1 MIEQVARTRNPG
13 FLKIAGLVH
22 IGRFPPQLLRRVQ
35 VKSVEVSFVKRKPH
49 LRFTTLCVRLLLLF
63 ATFTFAAGIWAQAL
77 PTRQVTQVIDDAKTV
92 PLHGTVHPL
101 AQSRFDRGAVPD
113 SFPAE
118 RMLLMLY
125 RPSDREAG
133 LQQFLQRVHTP
144 GSASYHQWLTPEQFG
159 DEFGPADADIQTA
172 VSWLNSHG
180 FTVARTTKAKNLIE
194 FSGTAGRI
202 REAFHAE
209 IHQYNIQNETHYANA
224 TDLAIPEALAQL
236 VRGVSPI
243 NNFRAKPGVHVVGRA
258 SYSRSNKQVIPQFTN
273 PNGETNFYA
282 LAPEDFATEYDLAPL
297 YAAGVDGSGQTIG
310 IIISSNIDLSVA
322 NAYRQFFHLPSN
334 PPQIVIDGGDPGEQ
348 QDAGTEA
355 YLDAE
360 LSGAIAPNATVNL
373 YISGGSQLQDP
384 LMLAALR
391 AIEDDQAT
399 VLTASF
405 ESCESSLGPAGNPFW
420 STLWEQAA
428 AQGQTVFVSSGDAG
442 SAGCDFFNFE
452 ESATRG
458 LAVNGIAST
467 PWNIAVGGTDF
478 FYADYASGAPSAATF
493 WNQTNDSALGS
504 LKARLPEQAWDEPFG
519 FNVFDGAHSIVA
531 GGGGASSCALFS
543 NDSSGNAVCQ
553 AGYPK
558 PVWQNAP
565 GVPSDGVRDL
575 PDVSLFAAS
584 GSNRS
589 AYPICA
595 DAGDCSVTSQDR
607 STVLLVGGTS
617 ASSPAMAGIMALI
630 TQKYGRQGQANFTL
644 YALARQQP
652 AVFHDITVGS
662 NNVPCDPGSPNCSL
676 DTNGDG
682 FHSLQE
688 YPAGPGFDLATG
700 LGSLDANALLADWSK
715 AVFQPTTTTLSLSPT
730 TFIHGTQV
738 QIKSTVAPATGSGT
752 PTGDV
757 GLITNG
763 SLQLAQGDAFRLA
776 SGVVDTN
783 TVLFPGGTY
792 QVTAEYAGD
801 GDFAGSNS
809 PPVTLTVTPEPS
821 SIQFTA
827 YAPTGNVVNGDAQAD
842 YGYHWLFSVEPI
854 GMTNLGSTLHST
866 ATGTVTITDGATS
879 QQVALNAQGIAEWSP
894 NDLAV
899 GAHPFTITYPGD
911 ASYRSSTA
919 GPFTVTVAKGR
930 PTMLFPT
937 IQTAVP
943 VGGNLIVTLLLGS
956 GIGTPPSGN
965 ISFSLGSTIV
975 TTPLTT
981 TLIAGRYPW
990 ATATATFTNLPTSG
1004 SFSLIAAY
1012 IGDSNWTAVTQR
1024 YSNAITVAPSALLPS
1039 TITVSVSPAS
1049 INRSQSAELSAS
1061 VSGGPGATSAPTGTV
1076 VFYVDGQGLP
1086 VTLDPASSTMGI
1098 AHESDRVSALTFSNG
1113 NNSIVA
1119 VYEGDATYKPSTS
1132 GPVTLNVDLS
1142 YFSLTLGASRVVIPA
1157 GQSGNVP
1164 INLNGVAGVSLPL
1177 ALACAPSSSNIGCAV
1192 NPPAP
1197 TVSGSTAATLLVNA
1211 FVVVQGA
1218 ASNVPSPLGE
1228 SVWSRTGFGAAFVVA
1243 CLIGFP
1249 YRRRGSM
1256 MQLCFFVVLLFL
1268 FTMGCGSVSAPSP
1281 PPASRNVPAPPGT
1294 YTILVTGTAN
1304 GTIHDV
1310 KLTVIVQ

>member
-1 MIEQVARTRNPG
+1 
-13 FLKIAGLVH
+13 
-22 IGRFPPQLLRRVQ
+22 
-35 VKSVEVSFVKRKPH
+35 VKRKPH
-49 LRFTTLCVRLLLLF
+49 LRFTASCVRLLF
-63 ATFTFAAGIWAQAL
+63 VTFTLATVIRAQAL
-77 PTRQVTQVIDDAKTV
+77 PARLVTQVISDAKTV
-92 PLHGTVHPL
+92 PLRGTVHPL

-118 RMLLMLY
+118 RMLLMLN
-125 RPSDREAG
+125 RPPDREAR
-133 LQQFLQRVHTP
+133 LRQFLQRVHTP

-159 DEFGPADADIQTA
+159 NEFGPADSDIQTA

-180 FTVARTTKAKNLIE
+180 FTVARTTKGKNLIE
-194 FSGTAGRI
+194 FSGTAGQL
-202 REAFHAE
+202 REAFRTE

-224 TDLAIPEALAQL
+224 TDLTIPEALAQL

-243 NNFRAKPGVHVVGRA
+243 NNFRAKPAVHIVGRA
-258 SYSRSNKQVIPQFTN
+258 SYSRSTRQVNPQFTN
-273 PNGETNFYA
+273 PNGESNFYA
-282 LAPEDFATEYDLAPL
+282 LAPEDFATEYDLTPL

-310 IIISSNIDLSVA
+310 IIISSNIDLSAA
-322 NAYRQFFHLPSN
+322 NAYRQLFHLPSN

-373 YISGGSQLQDP
+373 YISGGSQLADP

-405 ESCESSLGPAGNPFW
+405 ESCESSLGPAGNPLW
-420 STLWEQAA
+420 SSLWEQAA

-467 PWNIAVGGTDF
+467 PWNVAVGGTDF
-478 FYADYASGAPSAATF
+478 YYADYASGAPSAATF

-504 LKARLPEQAWDEPFG
+504 LQARLPEQAWDEPFG
-519 FNVFDGAHSIVA
+519 FNVFGGARSIVA

-543 NDSSGNAVCQ
+543 YNSSGNAVCQ

-565 GVPSDGVRDL
+565 GVPTDGVRDL

-589 AYPICA
+589 AYPICV
-595 DAGDCSVTSQDR
+595 DAGDCSVTSGDQ
-607 STVLLVGGTS
+607 SAVLLVGGTS
-617 ASSPAMAGIMALI
+617 ASSPAMAGIMALVN
-630 TQKYGRQGQANFTL
+630 QKYGRQGQANFTL

-652 AVFHDITVGS
+652 AVFHDITTGS

-688 YPAGPGFDLATG
+688 YPAGPGYDLATG
-700 LGSLDANALLADWSK
+700 LGSLDANALVADWSK
-715 AVFQPTTTTLSLSPT
+715 AVFLPTTTTLSLSPT

-738 QIKSTVAPATGSGT
+738 LIKSTVAPTTGSGT
-752 PTGDV
+752 PTGDI

-763 SLQLAQGDAFRLA
+763 ALQVPQGDAIRLA
-776 SGVVDTN
+776 NGTVDTN
-783 TVLFPGGTY
+783 TFLFPGGAY
-792 QVTAEYAGD
+792 QVTAEYPGD
-801 GDFAGSNS
+801 GDFAGSSS
-809 PPVTLTVTPEPS
+809 PPVTLTVTSEPS

-827 YAPTGNVVNGDAQAD
+827 YSPTGNVLNGDAKAD

-854 GMTNLGSTLHST
+854 GMTNLGSTLLSS

-899 GAHPFTITYPGD
+899 GTHPLSITYPGD
-911 ASYRSSTA
+911 ASYQSSTA

-930 PTMLFPT
+930 PTMLIPAIET
-937 IQTAVP
+937 SVP

-956 GIGTPPSGN
+956 GIGTPPTGN
-965 ISFSLGSTIV
+965 ISFTLGSTTV

-981 TLIAGRYPW
+981 TLIAGRFPW
-990 ATATATFTNLPTSG
+990 ATATATLQNLQTPG
-1004 SFSLIAAY
+1004 SFSLTATY
-1012 IGDSNWTAVTQR
+1012 NGDNNWTAVTQP
-1024 YSNAITVAPSALLPS
+1024 YSDAITVAPSVLLPS
-1039 TITVSVSPAS
+1039 TVAASVSPAS
-1049 INRSQSAELSAS
+1049 INRRQSAELSAT
-1061 VSGGPGATSAPTGTV
+1061 VSGGPSATSAPTGTV
-1076 VFYVDGQGLP
+1076 VFYVNGQGLP
-1086 VTLDPASSTMGI
+1086 VTLEPKGPTTSIAREPDP
-1098 AHESDRVSALTFSNG
+1098 VPALVFSNG

-1119 VYEGDATYKPSTS
+1119 AYEGDATYRPSTS
-1132 GPVTLNVDLS
+1132 AAITLNVDLS

-1157 GQSGNVP
+1157 GQSGNVT
-1164 INLNGVAGVSLPL
+1164 INLTGVDGSSLPL
-1177 ALACAPSSSNIGCAV
+1177 ALACSPSSSSIGCAV
-1192 NPPAP
+1192 NPPTP
-1197 TVSGSTAATLLVNA
+1197 MVSGSTTATLAVNA
-1211 FVVVQGA
+1211 FVVVRSA
-1218 ASNVPSPLGE
+1218 ASNLPRPLG
-1228 SVWSRTGFGAAFVVA
+1228 GFGWQHAGVGATFA
-1243 CLIGFP
+1243 LILLIGFP
-1249 YRRRGSM
+1249 DRRRRRM
-1256 MQLCFFVVLLFL
+1256 MQLSFVVLLL
-1268 FTMGCGSVSAPSP
+1268 LMMGCSSMSAPPSP
-1281 PPASRNVPAPPGT
+1281 PPTSRNVPAPPGT

-1304 GTIHDV
+1304 GTIHNV

>member
-1 MIEQVARTRNPG
+1 
-13 FLKIAGLVH
+13 
-22 IGRFPPQLLRRVQ
+22 
-35 VKSVEVSFVKRKPH
+35 VKRKPH
-49 LRFTTLCVRLLLLF
+49 LRFTASCVRLLFL
-63 ATFTFAAGIWAQAL
+63 TFTFAAGTRAQAP
-77 PTRQVTQVIDDAKTV
+77 PTRLVTQVIDDGKTV
-92 PLHGTVHPL
+92 PLRGTVHPL
-101 AQSRFDRGAVPD
+101 AQSRFDGGAVPD

-118 RMLLMLY
+118 RLLLMLY
-125 RPSDREAG
+125 RPPDREAR

-144 GSASYHQWLTPEQFG
+144 GSASYHQWLTPEKFG
-159 DEFGPADADIQTA
+159 DEFGPADLDIQTA
-172 VSWLNSHG
+172 VSWLTSHG
-180 FTVARTTKAKNLIE
+180 FTVARTTKGKNLIE
-194 FSGTAGRI
+194 FSGTAGRL

-236 VRGVSPI
+236 VRGVSPV
-243 NNFRAKPGVHVVGRA
+243 NNFRAKPAVHVVGRA
-258 SYSRSNKQVIPQFTN
+258 SYSRSTRQVNPQFTN

-282 LAPEDFATEYDLAPL
+282 LAPEDFATQYDLAPL
-297 YAAGVDGSGQTIG
+297 YAAGVDGAGQTIG

-360 LSGAIAPNATVNL
+360 MSGAVAPNATVNL
-373 YISGGSQLQDP
+373 YISGGSQLADP

-391 AIEDDQAT
+391 AIEDDQAA

-420 STLWEQAA
+420 SALWEQAA

-452 ESATRG
+452 ESATHG

-467 PWNIAVGGTDF
+467 PWNVAVGGTDF
-478 FYADYASGAPSAATF
+478 YYADYASGAPSAATF

-519 FNVFDGAHSIVA
+519 FNVFGGVHSIVA

-543 NDSSGNAVCQ
+543 YDSSGNAVCQ

-565 GVPSDGVRDL
+565 GIPSDGVRDL

-617 ASSPAMAGIMALI
+617 ASSPAMAGIMALV

-652 AVFHDITVGS
+652 AVFRDITVGS

-682 FHSLQE
+682 FYSLQE
-688 YPAGPGFDLATG
+688 YPAGPGYDLATG
-700 LGSLDANALLADWSK
+700 LGSLDANALVADWSK

-730 TFIHGTQV
+730 TFVHGTQV
-738 QIKSTVAPATGSGT
+738 QIKSTVAPAAGSGT
-752 PTGDV
+752 PTGDI

-763 SLQLAQGDAFRLA
+763 ALQLPQGDALRLA

-783 TVLFPGGTY
+783 TFFFPGGAY

-827 YAPTGNVVNGDAQAD
+827 YAPTGNVLNGDAKAD
-842 YGYHWLFSVEPI
+842 YGFHWLFTVEPI
-854 GMTNLGSTLHST
+854 GMTNIGSTLHSI

-899 GAHPFTITYPGD
+899 GTHPLVITYPGD
-911 ASYRSSTA
+911 ASYLSSTA
-919 GPFTVTVAKGR
+919 GPFSVTVAKGR
-930 PTMLFPT
+930 PTMLFPVIET
-937 IQTAVP
+937 SVP

-956 GIGTPPSGN
+956 GIGTPPTGN
-965 ISFSLGSTIV
+965 ISFTLALAGTAVTTV

-990 ATATATFTNLPTSG
+990 ATATATFTNLPTPG
-1004 SFSLIAAY
+1004 SFSLIATY
-1012 IGDSNWTAVTQR
+1012 NGDNNWTAVTQP
-1024 YSNAITVAPSALLPS
+1024 YSDVITVATSALLPS

-1049 INRSQSAELSAS
+1049 INRLQRAELSAS
-1061 VSGGPGATSAPTGTV
+1061 VSGATSAPTGTV
-1076 VFYVDGQGLP
+1076 VFYVDGQGRP
-1086 VTLDPASSTMGI
+1086 VTLDPTGPNTSVAR
-1098 AHESDRVSALTFSNG
+1098 ESDRVSALTFSNG

-1119 VYEGDATYKPSTS
+1119 AYEGDATYKPSTS
-1132 GPVTLNVDLS
+1132 APVNLNVDLS

-1197 TVSGSTAATLLVNA
+1197 MVSGSTAATLVVNA

-1218 ASNVPSPLGE
+1218 ASNLPSPSGE
-1228 SVWSRTGFGAAFVVA
+1228 SVWSHAGFGAAFFVA
-1243 CLIGFP
+1243 FLIGFP
-1249 YRRRGSM
+1249 YRRRASI
-1256 MQLCFFVVLLFL
+1256 MQLCFFVLLF
-1268 FTMGCGSVSAPSP
+1268 FSMGCGNVSAPSP

-1304 GTIHDV
+1304 GTIHNV

>member
-1 MIEQVARTRNPG
+1 
-13 FLKIAGLVH
+13 
-22 IGRFPPQLLRRVQ
+22 
-35 VKSVEVSFVKRKPH
+35 
-49 LRFTTLCVRLLLLF
+49 LLF
-63 ATFTFAAGIWAQAL
+63 VTFTVAVVIRAQGL
-77 PTRQVTQVIDDAKTV
+77 PARLVTQDIDDAKTV
-92 PLHGTVHPL
+92 PLRGTVHPL

-118 RMLLMLY
+118 RMLLMLN
-125 RPSDREAG
+125 RPPDRETG
-133 LQQFLQRVHTP
+133 LQRFLQRVHTP
-144 GSASYHQWLTPEQFG
+144 GSASYHQWLTPQQFG
-159 DEFGPADADIQTA
+159 DEFGPADSDVQTA

-180 FTVARTTKAKNLIE
+180 FTVARTTKGKNLIE
-194 FSGTAGRI
+194 FSGTAGQL
-202 REAFHAE
+202 REAFRTE
-209 IHQYNIQNETHYANA
+209 IHEYRIQSETHYANA
-224 TDLAIPEALAQL
+224 TGLKIPEALAQL

-243 NNFRAKPGVHVVGRA
+243 NNFRAKPAVHVVGRA
-258 SYSRSNKQVIPQFTN
+258 SYSRSTRQVSPQFTN
-273 PNGETNFYA
+273 PNGEKNFYA

-297 YAAGVDGSGQTIG
+297 YGAGVDGAGQTIG

-322 NAYRQFFHLPSN
+322 NAYRQLFHLPSN

-373 YISGGSQLQDP
+373 YISSGSQVADP

-420 STLWEQAA
+420 SSLWEQAA

-467 PWNIAVGGTDF
+467 PWNVAVGGTDF
-478 FYADYASGAPSAATF
+478 YYADYATGAPSAATF
-493 WNQTNDSALGS
+493 WNQTNDSGLGS
-504 LKARLPEQAWDEPFG
+504 LKEHLPEQAWNEPFG
-519 FNVFDGAHSIVA
+519 FNVFGGATSIVA
-531 GGGGASSCALFS
+531 SGGGASSCALFS
-543 NDSSGNAVCQ
+543 YDSSGNAVCQ

-595 DAGDCSVTSQDR
+595 DAGDCSVSSEDR
-607 STVLLVGGTS
+607 SSVLLVGGTS

-630 TQKYGRQGQANFTL
+630 NQKYGRQGQANFTL

-652 AVFHDITVGS
+652 AVFHDITIGS

-688 YPAGPGFDLATG
+688 YPAGPGYDLATG
-700 LGSLDANALLADWSK
+700 LGSLDANALVADWSK
-715 AVFQPTTTTLSLSPT
+715 TVFQPTTTTLSLSPT

-738 QIKSTVAPATGSGT
+738 LIKSTVAPATGSGT
-752 PTGDV
+752 PTGDIGV
-757 GLITNG
+757 ITNG
-763 SLQLAQGDAFRLA
+763 ALQLPQGDAIRLA
-776 SGVVDTN
+776 SGTVDTK
-783 TVLFPGGTY
+783 TFLFPGGTY
-792 QVTAEYAGD
+792 QVTAAYGGD
-801 GDFAGSNS
+801 GDFAGSSS
-809 PPVTLTVTPEPS
+809 PPVTLSVTPEPS

-827 YAPTGNVVNGDAQAD
+827 YSPTGNVLNGDAKAD

-854 GMTNLGSTLHST
+854 GMTNLEATLHST
-866 ATGTVTITDGATS
+866 ATGIVTITDGATS
-879 QQVALNAQGIAEWSP
+879 QQVALDSQGIAEWSP
-894 NDLAV
+894 SDLTV

-911 ASYRSSTA
+911 ASYQSSTA

-930 PTMLFPT
+930 PTMLFPAIET
-937 IQTAVP
+937 SVP

-956 GIGTPPSGN
+956 GIGTPPTGN
-965 ISFSLGSTIV
+965 IGFTLVLGGATI
-975 TTPLTT
+975 TTVMAPLTT
-981 TLIAGRYPW
+981 TLISGAYPW
-990 ATATATFTNLPTSG
+990 ATATAAFTNLQTAG
-1004 SFSLIAAY
+1004 SFSLNAAY
-1012 IGDSNWTAVTQR
+1012 NGDNNWTAVTQP
-1024 YSNAITVAPSALLPS
+1024 YSDSITVAPSALLPS
-1039 TITVSVSPAS
+1039 TIAASVSPAS
-1049 INRSQSAELSAS
+1049 INRLQSAELSAT
-1061 VSGGPGATSAPTGTV
+1061 VSGGPSATSAPTGTV
-1076 VFYVDGQGLP
+1076 LFYVNGQSLP
-1086 VTLDPASSTMGI
+1086 VTLDPAGPAMAS
-1098 AHESDRVSALTFSNG
+1098 AHESDRVSALSFSNG

-1132 GPVTLNVDLS
+1132 APFTLHVDLS
-1142 YFSLTLGASRVVIPA
+1142 YFSLTLEASRVVIPA
-1157 GQSGNVP
+1157 GQSGNVT
-1164 INLNGVAGVSLPL
+1164 INLNGVAGASLPL

-1192 NPPAP
+1192 NPTAP
-1197 TVSGSTAATLLVNA
+1197 IVTGRTAATLVVNA
-1211 FVVVQGA
+1211 FVIGQGA
-1218 ASNVPSPLGE
+1218 AANLPRPVGE
-1228 SVWSRTGFGAAFVVA
+1228 SVWSHAGFGATFVVA
-1243 CLIGFP
+1243 FLIGFP

-1256 MQLCFFVVLLFL
+1256 MQLSFFVLLLFA
-1268 FTMGCGSVSAPSP
+1268 MGCGSVSAPSP
-1281 PPASRNVPAPPGT
+1281 PPASSNVPAPPGT
-1294 YTILVTGTAN
+1294 YTILVTGTAK
-1304 GTIHDV
+1304 GTIHKV
-1310 KLTVIVQ
+1310 KLPVIVQ

>member
-1 MIEQVARTRNPG
+1 M
-13 FLKIAGLVH
+13 
-22 IGRFPPQLLRRVQ
+22 
-35 VKSVEVSFVKRKPH
+35 KRKPH
-49 LRFTTLCVRLLLLF
+49 LRFTASCVRLLF
-63 ATFTFAAGIWAQAL
+63 ATFTLAVGIRAQAL
-77 PTRQVTQVIDDAKTV
+77 PNRLVTQVIDDGKTV
-92 PLHGTVHPL
+92 PLRGTVHPL

-118 RMLLMLY
+118 RMLLMLH
-125 RPSDREAG
+125 RPPEREAG
-133 LQQFLQRVHTP
+133 LQQFLQHVHTP
-144 GSASYHQWLTPEQFG
+144 GSASYHRWLTPEQFG
-159 DEFGPADADIQTA
+159 DEFGPADSDIQTA
-172 VSWLNSHG
+172 LSWLNSHG
-180 FTVARTTKAKNLIE
+180 FTVARTTKGKNLIE
-194 FSGTAGRI
+194 FSGTAGQL

-209 IHQYNIQNETHYANA
+209 IHQFNIQNETHYANA
-224 TDLAIPEALAQL
+224 TDLAIPQALAQL

-243 NNFRAKPGVHVVGRA
+243 NNFRAKPAVHVVGRA
-258 SYSRSNKQVIPQFTN
+258 SYSRSTRQVNPQFTN

-297 YAAGVDGSGQTIG
+297 YAAGVDGAGQTIG

-322 NAYRQFFHLPSN
+322 NAYRQLFHLPSN

-384 LMLAALR
+384 LLLAAVR
-391 AIEDDQAT
+391 AIEDNQAT

-405 ESCESSLGPAGNPFW
+405 ESCESSLGPAGNSLW

-428 AQGQTVFVSSGDAG
+428 AQGQTVFVSTGDAG

-458 LAVNGIAST
+458 LAVNGIASS
-467 PWNIAVGGTDF
+467 PWNVAVGGTDF
-478 FYADYASGAPSAATF
+478 YYADYASGAPSAATF

-504 LKARLPEQAWDEPFG
+504 LKERLPEQAWDEPFG
-519 FNVFDGAHSIVA
+519 FNVFGGAHSIIA

-543 NDSSGNAVCQ
+543 YDSSGNPVCQ
-553 AGYPK
+553 GGYPK
-558 PVWQNAP
+558 PVWQNAS

-595 DAGDCSVTSQDR
+595 DVGDCSVSSQDR

-617 ASSPAMAGIMALI
+617 ASSPAMAGIMALVN
-630 TQKYGRQGQANFTL
+630 QKYGRQGQASFTL

-652 AVFHDITVGS
+652 AVFHDITLGS
-662 NNVPCDPGSPNCSL
+662 NNVPCDAGSPNCSL

-688 YPAGPGFDLATG
+688 YPAGPGYDLATG
-700 LGSLDANALLADWSK
+700 LGSFDANALVADWSK

-730 TFIHGTQV
+730 TFSHGTQV
-738 QIKSTVAPATGSGT
+738 LIKSTVASATGSGT
-752 PTGDV
+752 PTGDI

-763 SLQLAQGDAFRLA
+763 SLQLPQGEAIRLA
-776 SGVVDTN
+776 NGAVDTN
-783 TVLFPGGTY
+783 TFFFPGGTY
-792 QVTAEYAGD
+792 QVTAEYTGD

-827 YAPTGNVVNGDAQAD
+827 YAPTGNVVNGDANAD
-842 YGYHWLFSVEPI
+842 YGYHWLFAVEPI
-854 GMTNLGSTLHST
+854 GMTNLGSTLHAT
-866 ATGTVTITDGATS
+866 ATGIVTMTDGATS
-879 QQVALNAQGIAEWSP
+879 QQAALNAQGIAEWSP
-894 NDLAV
+894 SDLAV
-899 GAHPFTITYPGD
+899 GAHPLTITYPGD
-911 ASYRSSTA
+911 ASYLSSTA

-930 PTMLFPT
+930 PTMLFPGIET
-937 IQTAVP
+937 SVP

-965 ISFSLGSTIV
+965 ISFALSLGGTTATTV

-981 TLIAGRYPW
+981 TLIAGRFPW
-990 ATATATFTNLPTSG
+990 ATATATFQNLQTPG
-1004 SFSLIAAY
+1004 SFTLSATY
-1012 IGDSNWTAVTQR
+1012 GGDTNWTAVTQP
-1024 YSNAITVAPSALLPS
+1024 YSDAITVSPSALLPS
-1039 TITVSVSPAS
+1039 TISVSVSPAS
-1049 INRSQSAELSAS
+1049 INRLQSAELSAT

-1086 VTLDPASSTMGI
+1086 VTLDPAGPAMAS
-1098 AHESDRVSALTFSNG
+1098 AHESHRVSALSFSNG
-1113 NNSIVA
+1113 NNSILA
-1119 VYEGDATYKPSTS
+1119 VYEGDASYKPSTS
-1132 GPVTLNVDLS
+1132 VPVTLNVDLS

-1164 INLNGVAGVSLPL
+1164 INLNGVDGSNLTL

-1192 NPPAP
+1192 NPQTPI
-1197 TVSGSTAATLLVNA
+1197 VNGSTAATLVVNA

-1218 ASNVPSPLGE
+1218 ASNLPRPLGGT
-1228 SVWSRTGFGAAFVVA
+1228 VWSHAGFGAAFLVA
-1243 CLIGFP
+1243 FLIGFP

-1256 MQLCFFVVLLFL
+1256 MQPCFFVLLL

-1294 YTILVTGTAN
+1294 YSVLVTGTAN